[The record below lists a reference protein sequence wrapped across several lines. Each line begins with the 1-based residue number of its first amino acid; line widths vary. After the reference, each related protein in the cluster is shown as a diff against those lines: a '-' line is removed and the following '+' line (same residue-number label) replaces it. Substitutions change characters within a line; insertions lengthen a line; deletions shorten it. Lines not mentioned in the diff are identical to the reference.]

1 MPTRNAAR
9 RLPRRR
15 TVLWVDAM
23 PELPD
28 VELYVALL
36 RERIAG
42 QPLEAV
48 RLRSPFVLRSVDPPI
63 SSAVGKTVRAVRR
76 LGKRVVLDLDDEL
89 HLVVHLMIAG
99 RFRWAKRGASASGKI
114 GLAAFDFP
122 SGTLL
127 LTEASPKKRAS
138 LHLVRGAAALA
149 AHHAGGIEPL
159 ECDLDAFGAA
169 HARESR
175 TVKPTLTDPSVFS
188 GIGNAYSDEILH
200 AARLSPVKQT
210 GKLTADEIARLF
222 EATRDVL
229 VRWTERLRA
238 DFADRFPGP
247 GEVTAFRPD
256 FAVHGRYGE
265 PCPVCGKPVQRIRYA
280 DNETNYCAVCQNAGR
295 RLADRAL
302 SRLLHDSYVRTID
315 EDE

>member
-1 MPTRNAAR
+1 
-9 RLPRRR
+9 
-15 TVLWVDAM
+15 M

-36 RERIAG
+36 RERLCG

-48 RLRSPFVLRSVDPPI
+48 RLKSPFVLRSVDPPI
-63 SSAVGKTVRAVRR
+63 SSAVGRTVRGVHR
-76 LGKRVVLDLDDEL
+76 LGKRVVLELDDEL
-89 HLVVHLMIAG
+89 FLVVHLMIAG
-99 RFRWAKRGASASGKI
+99 RFRWEKSGAKPAGKI

-122 SGTLL
+122 NGTLM

-138 LHLVRGAAALA
+138 IHLVRGRDALA

-159 ECDLDAFGAA
+159 ECDRDAFAA
-169 HARESR
+169 ALTHESHTLKR
-175 TVKPTLTDPSVFS
+175 VLTDPRIFS

-210 GKLTADEIARLF
+210 GKLADEEITRLYD
-222 EATRDVL
+222 ATREVL
-229 VRWTERLRA
+229 VKWSERLRA
-238 DFADRFPGP
+238 EFAERFPGP
-247 GEVTAFRPD
+247 GDVTAFRPD

-280 DNETNYCAVCQNAGR
+280 DNETNYCAVCQNEGR

-302 SRLLHDSYVRTID
+302 SRLLHDSYVRTMDD
-315 EDE
+315 E

>member
-1 MPTRNAAR
+1 
-9 RLPRRR
+9 
-15 TVLWVDAM
+15 M

-28 VELYVALL
+28 VEPYVALL
-36 RERIAG
+36 RECIAG

-63 SSAVGKTVRAVRR
+63 SSAVGKTVRGVRR

-99 RFRWAKRGASASGKI
+99 RFRWQKRGLKPAGKI

-122 SGTLL
+122 NGTLL

-138 LHLVRGAAALA
+138 LHLVRGAEALA

-159 ECDLDAFGAA
+159 ECDLAAFT
-169 HARESR
+169 HALVRESR
-175 TVKPTLTDPSVFS
+175 TVKRALTDPRVFS

-210 GKLTADEIARLF
+210 GKLTADEIARLLD
-222 EATRDVL
+222 ATRDVL
-229 VRWTERLRA
+229 VRWTAQLRA

-247 GEVTAFRPD
+247 GDVTAFRPD
-256 FAVHGRYGE
+256 FAVHGRHGE

-280 DNETNYCAVCQNAGR
+280 DSETNYCAVCQNGGR

-302 SRLLHDSYVRTID
+302 SRLLHDSYARTID
-315 EDE
+315 DDE

>member
-1 MPTRNAAR
+1 
-9 RLPRRR
+9 
-15 TVLWVDAM
+15 M

-36 RERIAG
+36 RERIVG

-63 SSAVGKTVRAVRR
+63 SSAVGKIVRGVQR
-76 LGKRVVLDLDDEL
+76 LGKRVVLDLGDEL

-99 RFRWAKRGASASGKI
+99 RFRWEKRGAKPTGKI

-122 SGTLL
+122 NGTLL

-159 ECDLDAFGAA
+159 ECDLDAFTAA
-169 HARESR
+169 LVRESR
-175 TVKPTLTDPSVFS
+175 TVKRALTDPRVLS

-222 EATRDVL
+222 DATREVL
-229 VRWTERLRA
+229 LRWTERLRA

-247 GEVTAFRPD
+247 GDVTAFRPD
-256 FAVHGRYGE
+256 FAVHGRHGQ

-280 DNETNYCAVCQNAGR
+280 DNETNYCAVCQNGGR

-302 SRLLHDSYVRTID
+302 SRLLHDSYARTID
-315 EDE
+315 DDE

>member
-1 MPTRNAAR
+1 
-9 RLPRRR
+9 
-15 TVLWVDAM
+15 M

-36 RERIAG
+36 RERIVG

-63 SSAVGKTVRAVRR
+63 SSAVGKIVRGVQR

-99 RFRWAKRGASASGKI
+99 RFRWEKRGAKPTGKI

-122 SGTLL
+122 NGTLL

-159 ECDLDAFGAA
+159 ECDLDAFTAA
-169 HARESR
+169 LVRESR
-175 TVKPTLTDPSVFS
+175 TVKRALTDPRVLS

-210 GKLTADEIARLF
+210 GKLTAEEIARLF
-222 EATRDVL
+222 DATREVL
-229 VRWTERLRA
+229 LRWTERLRA

-247 GEVTAFRPD
+247 GDVTAFRPD
-256 FAVHGRYGE
+256 FAVHGRHGQ

-280 DNETNYCAVCQNAGR
+280 DNETNYCAVCQNGGR

-302 SRLLHDSYVRTID
+302 SRLLHDSYARTID
-315 EDE
+315 DDE

>member
-1 MPTRNAAR
+1 
-9 RLPRRR
+9 
-15 TVLWVDAM
+15 M

-48 RLRSPFVLRSVDPPI
+48 RLRSPFVVRSVNPPM
-63 SSAVGKTVRAVRR
+63 SSAVGKTVRGVRR

-99 RFRWAKRGASASGKI
+99 RFRWEKRGANAPGRI

-122 SGTLL
+122 NGTLL

-138 LHLVRGAAALA
+138 LHLVRGADALA

-159 ECDLDAFGAA
+159 ECDLDAFTAA
-169 HARESR
+169 LVRESR
-175 TVKPTLTDPSVFS
+175 TVKRTLTDPRVFS

-200 AARLSPVKQT
+200 TARLSPVKQT

-222 EATRDVL
+222 DATREVL
-229 VRWTERLRA
+229 LRWTERLRA
-238 DFADRFPGP
+238 DFADRFPGS
-247 GEVTAFRPD
+247 GDVTAFRPD
-256 FAVHGRYGE
+256 FAVHGRFGE

-280 DNETNYCAVCQNAGR
+280 DNETNYCAVCQNGGR

-302 SRLLHDSYVRTID
+302 SRLLHDSYARTI
-315 EDE
+315 EDEE